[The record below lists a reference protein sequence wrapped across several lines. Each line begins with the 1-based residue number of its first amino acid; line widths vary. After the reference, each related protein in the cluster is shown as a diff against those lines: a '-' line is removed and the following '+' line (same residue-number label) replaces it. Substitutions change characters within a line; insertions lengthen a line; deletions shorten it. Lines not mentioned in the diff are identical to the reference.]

1 MRSISIAKPRDRV
14 ERKQPFFRQ
23 RGEELDREERI
34 ASGLLLH
41 QLR

>member
-1 MRSISIAKPRDRV
+1 LPSRRDWV
-14 ERKQPFFRQ
+14 EREQLLFGQ
-23 RGEELDREERI
+23 RGEELDRKERI